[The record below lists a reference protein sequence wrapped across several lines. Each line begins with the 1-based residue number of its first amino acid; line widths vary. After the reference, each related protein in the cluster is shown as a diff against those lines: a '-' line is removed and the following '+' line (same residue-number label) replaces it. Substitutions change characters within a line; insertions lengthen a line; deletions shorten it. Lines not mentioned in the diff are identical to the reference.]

1 MKKQAMIAVMTL
13 IPAVSFAKI
22 SDFDA
27 MINDN
32 VKAQSELHTS
42 VKTNLKDA
50 KEETQEARL
59 KDPRERIVVVENSG
73 VSYNAPTKKD
83 MLAFKKERRLHR
95 ASEEKQFDRLANEIR
110 HGDE

>member
-1 MKKQAMIAVMTL
+1 MKKQVVIAVMTL
-13 IPAVSFAKI
+13 IPALSFAKI

-27 MINDN
+27 MINEN
-32 VKAQSELHTS
+32 AKAQTELHTS
-42 VKTNLKDA
+42 VKTNLHDA
-50 KEETQEARL
+50 KAGTEEHKLREA
-59 KDPRERIVVVENSG
+59 RERIVVVENSG

-110 HGDE
+110 AGDE